1 MPCGIMDQ
9 LISVMG
15 QQRQALLIDCQYVF
29 IKPFPKT
36 ISILDI
42 CLRLRLMCSNEAKP
56 VISVRIGF
64 GTFVFYEPYR
74 IRELG
79 ALNIYRLEIIINM
92 SCAIHC
98 WFICDCDQIAEIPD
112 GNFKSHAEHNNLQG
126 SKSIVTDYCDALGV

>member
-1 MPCGIMDQ
+1 MLYSLFRSNRLKDKALICQRAEHKFAGMPCGIMDQ

-15 QQRQALLIDCQYVF
+15 QRRHALLIDCQYVF

-36 ISILDI
+36 ISIFGI

-56 VISVRIGF
+56 VIQFISVRIGF
-64 GTFVFYEPYR
+64 GTFIFYEPYR

-98 WFICDCDQIAEIPD
+98 W
-112 GNFKSHAEHNNLQG
+112 LY
-126 SKSIVTDYCDALGV
+126 VTVTR